1 MVCSFIRL
9 GFSSLLM
16 LTHRKFM
23 ASVDPENASHDLI
36 NEEEDVEVQMPSP
49 EAQGFLLHLY
59 FAYVHPFFPVIHK
72 QDFLFHY
79 NAL

>member
-1 MVCSFIRL
+1 
-9 GFSSLLM
+9 
-16 LTHRKFM
+16 M
-23 ASVDPENASHDLI
+23 ANVDPETASRDLI

-49 EAQGFLLHLY
+49 EAQGHLLHLY

-72 QDFLFHY
+72 QDFLVHY